1 MTTPP
6 NLARLSLA
14 KELVMSDKSY
24 TNIHQAKT
32 HLSKLIERVLNGEE
46 VIIAKAGK
54 PLVKM
59 VPFEDRPTKSKRV
72 GGQLRGKIWIA
83 DDFDAPDPELES
95 LFYDGPI
102 FPKV

>member
-1 MTTPP
+1 
-6 NLARLSLA
+6 
-14 KELVMSDKSY
+14 MSDNSY

-32 HLSKLIERVLNGEE
+32 HLSKLIEKALNGEE

-59 VPFEDRPTKSKRV
+59 IPFEATHPKPKRV

-95 LFYDGPI
+95 LFYDGPV
-102 FPKV
+102 FPKE